1 MTGVNARGYVCRHW
15 RSLTLTVLLVLT
27 NTLVLLGGLDVPFL
41 REFYWVRTHPYPAQ
55 GLWNPPT
62 THSLDAFALLWW
74 IRVLTVG
81 KFVLS
86 LGLARLLKS
95 YHALR
100 RLQEE
105 TPLPSDQTEEALDRV
120 GKYLMVF
127 SAWHVLL
134 SGVQLLTFWL
144 AYLPQIDVWMWSQ
157 LGPAPML
164 ATAGLSLESL
174 MVAMACYY
182 RKQLLQWNKFT
193 KELNGY
199 F

>member
-1 MTGVNARGYVCRHW
+1 MNACGYVRRHW
-15 RSLTLTVLLVLT
+15 RSLALVILLILTDTLA
-27 NTLVLLGGLDVPFL
+27 LLGGLNLPLL
-41 REFYWVRTHPYPAQ
+41 RELYWVRTYPYPPQ
-55 GLWNPPT
+55 GLWNPSI

-74 IRVLTVG
+74 IRILTVG

-86 LGLARLLKS
+86 LGLIRLIVN

-100 RLQEE
+100 KVREE
-105 TPLPSDQTEEALDRV
+105 APLPTDRTEEALDRA
-120 GKYLMVF
+120 GKYLIVF

-134 SGVQLLTFWL
+134 SVVQLLTFWL

-157 LGPAPML
+157 LGPAPMV

-174 MVAMACYY
+174 AVAMACYY